1 MAGQSIER
9 REVLRILSLAAAA
22 SQFPGFKVWAFAHD
36 HSSDEP
42 HTHAI
47 QLKPA
52 SPNEAYKPQFFT
64 PEEYQ
69 LVARLTELII
79 PTDDTPG
86 AREAG
91 VSEFID
97 FMVASDP
104 PLQPPFRRG
113 LTWMNSHAIKLHGT
127 HFLKLGREQATEM
140 LSKLAYKERH
150 RLGEED
156 GQAFFRLIREYTL
169 MGFYTSR
176 VGMQVLDVPGLKQ
189 YYTASPACPHTDNRE
204 HRDLKPKY

>member
-22 SQFPGFKVWAFAHD
+22 SQFPGFKAWAFAHD
-36 HSSDEP
+36 HSSDEQ

-47 QLKPA
+47 QQKPK
-52 SPNEAYKPQFFT
+52 SPAPDTAYKPQFFT
-64 PEEYQ
+64 PEEYH

-97 FMVASDP
+97 FMV
-104 PLQPPFRRG
+104 
-113 LTWMNSHAIKLHGT
+113 
-127 HFLKLGREQATEM
+127 
-140 LSKLAYKERH
+140 
-150 RLGEED
+150 
-156 GQAFFRLIREYTL
+156 
-169 MGFYTSR
+169 
-176 VGMQVLDVPGLKQ
+176 
-189 YYTASPACPHTDNRE
+189 
-204 HRDLKPKY
+204 